1 MVDVQKPKDDGK
13 VSLEDSVKK
22 VLSFINRVA
31 NAPNLA
37 GFDYVVNVAHN
48 AWSELENLFKPEFFN
63 VSLDFLEDKLSVP
76 EFWFKARTNVV
87 HIVLDALL
95 TQDISDYSSDLRQ
108 VLGDDC
114 PLEKFNS
121 SYDPFSDAPVN
132 GLASKLSD
140 FDVFIRNY
148 VFLLD
153 KFDALDFN
161 LAQGSLE
168 QSHFDDL
175 GIFVSKLPPELHSVY
190 KSYFDDLSKSLG
202 SFFANFE
209 LKDSPKKVFDDFE
222 HNFDVFSAFLKSI
235 PGPLFSA
242 SKDQIYGVVD
252 SFVDYSLS
260 VLDYLKD
267 PLYYPESE
275 NDKVPTSYFDS
286 AAKRFSAFVFFSPIF
301 DNVKNKKRGFLK
313 KVSSFTRD
321 YNKKVLDN
329 LAIVSSFLVD
339 FALDSDYRYKI
350 NEILEDPDP
359 GVQEDF
365 KRIFNKYSDSF
376 QVDDSSLMVLFENE
390 SLMYLSHY
398 FKGFLHIAIRKK
410 DEQSLKNYFDKK
422 VCDAS
427 FDLLRIVDQNLT
439 YLKQNVPEQP
449 GLEYFKIFHGLYDFG
464 ASLLKHIK
472 QYPYLKLETK
482 LLERRFSSFFR
493 KFYNSL
499 LDETRSRVSDEAV
512 SLSCSVL
519 DDDSYLGTSSS
530 YEAHVSQESFVEFS
544 DLEELKRVYNYE
556 PLHVLS
562 EYLPFAFDNLKNF
575 CSDFKK

>member
-313 KVSSFTRD
+313 KVSSFKRCH
-321 YNKKVLDN
+321 NKKVLDN
-329 LAIVSSFLVD
+329 LATVSHFLVD

-376 QVDDSSLMVLFENE
+376 QVDDSSLMVLFGNE
-390 SLMYLSHY
+390 SWRYLSRY
-398 FKGFLHIAIRKK
+398 IEGFSHIAVEKK

-544 DLEELKRVYNYE
+544 DLEELKRVYNYV